1 MLVAFFLVLRLI
13 SATTTH
19 SQHPHARQQLVD
31 FFACFDKSRPV
42 NQRFV
47 EECHTKCTHLADTLG
62 IDLVTTKVHST
73 NLVFHMARTLGN
85 ICKHF
90 QFRESLPPTHE
101 SFGVLRTQIC
111 ELWSIVSK
119 LRQLIN

>member
-1 MLVAFFLVLRLI
+1 MLAIIILVFGLI
-13 SATTTH
+13 SSTT
-19 SQHPHARQQLVD
+19 SSPDLPVREQLADSFALLDARFIDISLIKKWMST
-31 FFACFDKSRPV
+31 C
-42 NQRFV
+42 
-47 EECHTKCTHLADTLG
+47 EHLACTLG
-62 IDLVTTKVHST
+62 IDLVEAKVRPT

-90 QFRESLPPTHE
+90 QSRESVPTE
-101 SFGVLRTQIC
+101 YKDYDVLRTQVC